1 MGLGSLREV
10 KELDARTV
18 LQALNYEKF
27 CADYEAAYM
36 ELNK

>member
-1 MGLGSLREV
+1 MVEART
-10 KELDARTV
+10 LDARTV

-27 CADYEAAYM
+27 CDDYEAAFM